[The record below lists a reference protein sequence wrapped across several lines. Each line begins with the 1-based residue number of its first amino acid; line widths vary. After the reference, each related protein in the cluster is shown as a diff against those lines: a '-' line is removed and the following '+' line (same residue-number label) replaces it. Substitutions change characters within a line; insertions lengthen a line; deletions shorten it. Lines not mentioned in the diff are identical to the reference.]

1 MTTTRLLS
9 ALLSNVTI
17 NVLITAAAGYAQ
29 NTPAVSYKDIK
40 YPALRSVK
48 VPQPARIEMSNG
60 ITLFLLEDHE
70 LPAIGMDAMIRTG
83 GRYVPADKAGLGFLT
98 GRVMRTG
105 GTATRSGDDLDK
117 LLDRLGAS
125 VETGIETDAGN
136 AFVSVLKEDI
146 DKALPI
152 LSDILRNPAF
162 PQEKVDLGKT
172 ELRDAIAR
180 RNESSHAIMQREF
193 ARLIYGPDSPYS
205 RLPQYDTVTS
215 ITRGDLVAFHKQY
228 YQPENVIIG
237 VWGDF
242 NTAEM
247 RAKVEK
253 EFGSWPRGGRP
264 KPQVPE
270 VDPAAK
276 TRAGVYIVNKEDINQ
291 SEIQI
296 GSLGGKRS
304 DPEYYANV
312 VLATALGGGFG
323 SRLVNRVRSNEGL
336 AYSTFA
342 AWGAQYDHPGLYFAS
357 AGTKSQT
364 TMKALDLIKQ
374 ELEKIGQSELTDK
387 EFQHAKDS
395 ILKGTAFDFDS
406 TSKIV
411 LRLMNY
417 EYSGYPSD
425 YLQRFNE
432 NINKVTKADALR
444 VAKQYWNPANLAVL
458 IVGKAADFDQPAT
471 PLGKMTSIDIT
482 IPKPKASAVAGATPE
497 SLAKGKQLLA
507 KVREAMG
514 GDKLASVN
522 SVVSKANFTVTTPQG
537 EMSLKTETTRKAGK
551 SLQKMVTPMGE
562 IIQGFDGEKVW
573 MKAGGNV
580 QDAPAEGVAA
590 AKDEAF
596 RETIGL
602 LAASANLTV
611 QALGESKLGGKTVE
625 GLLISDP
632 AAKRQVKLLIDP
644 ATSLVAGRVYNGAL
658 FGPPGEVEEIYLDYK
673 DVNGVKFPSHSVLSQ
688 NGAKRAELKIE
699 DIVVNASVPD
709 SAFVRP

>member
-1 MTTTRLLS
+1 MTTTKLLS
-9 ALLSNVTI
+9 AL
-17 NVLITAAAGYAQ
+17 LITAAAGHAQ
-29 NTPAVSYKDIK
+29 SKPAVSYKDIT
-40 YPALRSVK
+40 YPPLRSVK
-48 VPQPARIEMSNG
+48 VPQPARVEMSNG

-70 LPAIGMDAMIRTG
+70 LPAIGMSAMIRTG
-83 GRYVPADKAGLGFLT
+83 GRYVPADKAGLAFIT

-125 VETGIETDAGN
+125 VETGIDTDAGS
-136 AFVSVLKEDI
+136 AFVSVLKEDV

-162 PQEKVDLGKT
+162 PEDKVDLAKN
-172 ELRDAIAR
+172 ELRDGIAR
-180 RNESSHAIMQREF
+180 RNESSHAILQREL

-205 RLPQYDTVTS
+205 RLPQYDTVNS
-215 ITRGDLVAFHKQY
+215 ITRSDLVAFHKQF

-253 EFGSWPRGGRP
+253 EFGSWARGGRP

-276 TRAGVYIVNKEDINQ
+276 SRTGVYVINKEDVNQ
-291 SEIQI
+291 SEMQI
-296 GSLGGKRS
+296 GGLGGKRN
-304 DPEYYANV
+304 DPDYYANV

-323 SRLVNRVRSNEGL
+323 SRLMNRVRSGEGL

-342 AWGAQYDHPGLYFAS
+342 AWSAQFDRPGLFFAG

-387 EFQHAKDS
+387 EFQLAKDS
-395 ILKGTAFDFDS
+395 ILKGTAFDFDA
-406 TSKIV
+406 TNKIV

-458 IVGKAADFDQPAT
+458 IVGKTADFDHPPT
-471 PLGKMTSIDIT
+471 PLGKITSIDIS
-482 IPKPKASAVAGATPE
+482 IPKPKASAVTSATPE

-514 GDKLASVN
+514 GDKLASVS
-522 SVVSKANFTVTTPQG
+522 SVVSKANLTVTTPQG

-562 IIQGFDGEKVW
+562 VMQGFDGEKVW
-573 MKAGGNV
+573 MKVGGNV
-580 QDAPAEGVAA
+580 QDAPAESVAA

-596 RETIGL
+596 REMVRL
-602 LAASANLTV
+602 LSSSASLTA

-625 GLLISDP
+625 GLLISDT
-632 AAKRQVKLLIDP
+632 AAKMQVKLLIDP
-644 ATSLVAGRVYNGAL
+644 ATNVLAGRVYNGAL
-658 FGPPGEVEEIYLDYK
+658 FGPPGEVEEVYLAYK
-673 DVNGVKFPSHSVLSQ
+673 DVSGVKFPSHSVLSQ
-688 NGAKRAELKIE
+688 NGAKRAELKID
-699 DIVVNASVPD
+699 DIVVNPNVPD
-709 SAFVRP
+709 SAFARP